1 MAEGTRK
8 EDGGISRR
16 TFVAGTAAG
25 LAAPMIVPRHVLGGP
40 DQTPP
45 SETLGGALIGCG
57 ARGAESWQKYFGPNV
72 NLLAQCDVKFKDRAD
87 DKNFYTDFRR
97 LLDRDDIEVV
107 LVATPPGWHALISI
121 AAMEAGKDV
130 VCEKPMCR
138 FISEGRAIADAEKRY
153 GRIFQLERKGE
164 HSPSLSRKIFESGLL
179 KTWDS
184 VCVLKSAF

>member
-1 MAEGTRK
+1 
-8 EDGGISRR
+8 
-16 TFVAGTAAG
+16 
-25 LAAPMIVPRHVLGGP
+25 
-40 DQTPP
+40 
-45 SETLGGALIGCG
+45 
-57 ARGAESWQKYFGPNV
+57 
-72 NLLAQCDVKFKDRAD
+72 
-87 DKNFYTDFRR
+87 
-97 LLDRDDIEVV
+97 
-107 LVATPPGWHALISI
+107 
-121 AAMEAGKDV
+121 MEAGKDV